1 VTVLALDASTAR
13 ATVAVIRSATVAE
26 VVAEVTVAERS
37 EHVEPL
43 LPAALALLASV
54 SVPLS
59 DLTAIVCGAGPGT
72 FTGLRTAASIA
83 KGMAMGLEI
92 PLFAVASLPL
102 IVAAQSRQPGRYLA
116 VLDAGRGD
124 RFASLMNWPSAEG
137 AGYILAPAAQVAAL
151 AAEAHAT
158 IVGPETGVWPHARG
172 VIHLDWGT
180 PVDLASW
187 EPDYGRSS
195 AAEDRRRGATR

>member
-13 ATVAVIRSATVAE
+13 ATVAVIRSATVGE
-26 VVAEVTVAERS
+26 VVAEVTVSERS

>member
-13 ATVAVIRSATVAE
+13 ATVAVIRSATVA
-26 VVAEVTVAERS
+26 AEVTVAERS

-43 LPAALALLASV
+43 LPAALALLATV

-72 FTGLRTAASIA
+72 FTGLRTAASIG
-83 KGMAMGLEI
+83 KGLAMGLSI
-92 PLFAVASLPL
+92 PLHAVPSLPL
-102 IVAAQSRQPGRYLA
+102 ILANLPRGRYLA

-124 RFASLMNWPSAEG
+124 RFATLLDWPSAEG
-137 AGYILAPAAQVAAL
+137 AGYILAPAPQIEAL
-151 AAEAHAT
+151 AVESKAA

-172 VIHLDWGT
+172 VIHLDWGP

>member
-54 SVPLS
+54 SVRLS

-124 RFASLMNWPSAEG
+124 HFASLMNWPSAEG

-158 IVGPETGVWPHARG
+158 IVGPETGDWPHARG

>member
-13 ATVAVIRSATVAE
+13 ATVAVIWPGSSAVIAKVA
-26 VVAEVTVAERS
+26 AEATVAERS

-59 DLTAIVCGAGPGT
+59 ELTAIVCGAGPGT

-83 KGMAMGLEI
+83 KGLAMGLEI
-92 PLFAVASLPL
+92 PLYAVPSLSL
-102 IVAAQSRQPGRYLA
+102 IPAGLADGRYLA

-124 RFASLMNWPSAEG
+124 RE
-137 AGYILAPAAQVAAL
+137 
-151 AAEAHAT
+151 
-158 IVGPETGVWPHARG
+158 
-172 VIHLDWGT
+172 
-180 PVDLASW
+180 
-187 EPDYGRSS
+187 
-195 AAEDRRRGATR
+195 

>member
-1 VTVLALDASTAR
+1 MTVLALDASTAR
-13 ATVAVIRSATVAE
+13 ATVAVIRSATIA
-26 VVAEVTVAERS
+26 AEVTVAERS

-43 LPAALALLASV
+43 LPAVLALLATV

-83 KGMAMGLEI
+83 KGLAMGLEI

-124 RFASLMNWPSAEG
+124 RFASLMNWPCAEG

-172 VIHLDWGT
+172 VIHLAWGP

-195 AAEDRRRGATR
+195 AAEDRRREATR